1 MVVTKFFGRPP
12 VTLCGSLSLHPVAL
26 GMAMHR
32 AGYEALGLPFT
43 YVAFACQDLDGAL
56 RGMRALGI
64 RGFGISMPYKL
75 DVIPLLDQ
83 MDELTRRIGAVN
95 TIVNDGG
102 VLTGYNTDASGSMR
116 ALREAT
122 EIAGK
127 RTVVIGAGGAARAVA
142 FALVREGAR
151 VHIVNRTREKGE
163 QLARE
168 LGASAGGLEDLAHL
182 GDFAALV
189 NCSSA
194 GMAEYGS
201 ASPVAEEAL
210 TPQTVVMDI
219 VYKPIRTE
227 LLRAAERRGCKTVH
241 GGRMLLYQAC
251 GQFELY
257 TGRSAPVE
265 AMDAA
270 LGRAMSST

>member
-1 MVVTKFFGRPP
+1 
-12 VTLCGSLSLHPVAL
+12 
-26 GMAMHR
+26 MAMHR

-43 YVAFACQDLDGAL
+43 YVAFACQDLEGAL

-75 DVIPLLDQ
+75 DVIPLLDR

-102 VLTGYNTDASGSMR
+102 ILTGYNTDASGSMR

-122 EIAGK
+122 VIAAE
-127 RTVVIGAGGAARAVA
+127 RVVVVGAGGAARAVA
-142 FALVREGAR
+142 FALVQEGAR
-151 VHIVNRTREKGE
+151 VHIVNRTREKA
-163 QLARE
+163 QHLARE
-168 LGASAGGLEDLAHL
+168 LGASAGGLEDLADL
-182 GDFAALV
+182 SDVAALV

-194 GMAEYGS
+194 GMTEYG
-201 ASPVAEEAL
+201 AESPVPDGAL
-210 TPQTVVMDI
+210 RPETVVMDI

-227 LLRAAERRGCKTVH
+227 LLQAAESRGCKTVH

-257 TGRSAPVE
+257 TGRTAPVE

-270 LGRAMSST
+270 LRRAMSAF